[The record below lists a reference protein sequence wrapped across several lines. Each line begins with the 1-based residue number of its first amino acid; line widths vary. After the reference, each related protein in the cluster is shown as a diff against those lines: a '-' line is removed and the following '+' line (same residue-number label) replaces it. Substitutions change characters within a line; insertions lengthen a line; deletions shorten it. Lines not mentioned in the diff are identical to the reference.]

1 MKTMRLFIAVNFP
14 GSVKK
19 QIADISSQ
27 ICDVV
32 SGGNP
37 TSKENYHLTLAF
49 LGEVAETKQRS
60 VEKAMESVS
69 FEPFALTIKGVGR
82 FKRNGGDIV
91 WLGIEKT
98 STLMSL
104 QKDLSKELSKIGFEP
119 DRKNFEPHLTLGR
132 EMKIG
137 STWKE
142 IEKIAGAAEMT
153 VPVEKI
159 SLMRSERISEKL
171 IYTEIYSKKAD

>member
-1 MKTMRLFIAVNFP
+1 MRLFIAVNFP

-19 QIADISSQ
+19 QIGDISSR
-27 ICDVV
+27 IYDVV

-49 LGEVAETKQRS
+49 LGEVADTKQRS
-60 VEKAMESVS
+60 VEKAMENTS
-69 FEPFALTIKGVGR
+69 FEPFVMTIKGVGR
-82 FKRNGGDIV
+82 FRRNGGDIV

-98 STLMSL
+98 PALMSL

-132 EMKIG
+132 EMKTGII
-137 STWKE
+137 WKD
-142 IEKIAGAAEMT
+142 IEKIAGDAEMI

-159 SLMRSERISEKL
+159 SLMKSERISGKL
-171 IYTEIYSKKAD
+171 VYTEIFSKKAD